1 MNKYVKEFFKR
12 AQKHF
17 IAVPTE
23 IDEIYIKLYTENFL
37 TKIEVLDIIKQN
49 KIDKD
54 IDSIKREVCAAVFKE
69 YAIRV
74 GNNKAHLVSY
84 MLDEPSIQ
92 HYGLQP
98 IDFVKYA
105 MEMDYSVFKKQTPMG
120 KVGDYM
126 ITTMW
131 SENCLALC
139 LRTLNHELG
148 LKLDINDFTE
158 IDHLP

>member
-1 MNKYVKEFFKR
+1 
-12 AQKHF
+12 
-17 IAVPTE
+17 
-23 IDEIYIKLYTENFL
+23 
-37 TKIEVLDIIKQN
+37 
-49 KIDKD
+49 
-54 IDSIKREVCAAVFKE
+54 
-69 YAIRV
+69 
-74 GNNKAHLVSY
+74 

-105 MEMDYSVFKKQTPMG
+105 MEMGYSVFKKQTPMG

-126 ITTMW
+126 ITAMW

-148 LKLDINDFTE
+148 LKLDINDLTE